1 MCAYRRILLDL
12 MAEFCEYSVMH
23 LTYADLEMLY
33 TLGFALVLLV
43 AGILAVVDV
52 IKGRDK

>member
-1 MCAYRRILLDL
+1 
-12 MAEFCEYSVMH
+12 MH

-52 IKGRDK
+52 FKGRDK